1 MAAKAHNVLCILLGD
16 LIICAG
22 PRLGSIGALII
33 TYTIFFF
40 FFGGGV
46 LLITM
51 VYDTPKPDS
60 NY

>member
-40 FFGGGV
+40 LFGGGSF
-46 LLITM
+46 L
-51 VYDTPKPDS
+51 
-60 NY
+60 